1 MTSGGHHPHF
11 HHGCYGHGR
20 PMTMFD
26 KIIIIAFIV
35 LFIVL
40 IIVGVVMGNKQKK
53 ITGGPD
59 MPEMPDPTSQQTTT
73 PPVTPGASIPPAAPE
88 LDNAGTAETYRRKYP
103 PTRYARI

>member
-1 MTSGGHHPHF
+1 MTSGDHHPHF
-11 HHGCYGHGR
+11 HHDYYGHGR

-40 IIVGVVMGNKQKK
+40 IIVGVVIGNKQKK

-59 MPEMPDPTSQQTTT
+59 MPDPTSQQTTT
-73 PPVTPGASIPPAAPE
+73 PPVTPE

>member
-1 MTSGGHHPHF
+1 MTSGGHPHF
-11 HHGCYGHGR
+11 HHGYCGHGR
-20 PMTMFD
+20 PMTMLD
-26 KIIIIAFIV
+26 KIIIVAFIV

-40 IIVGVVMGNKQKK
+40 IIIGVVMGNKQKK

-59 MPEMPDPTSQQTTT
+59 MPDPTTAQQTTT

-88 LDNAGTAETYRRKYP
+88 LDNAGAAESYRRKYP